1 MKEETKENIA
11 SAISQSGFPLEHYV
25 GNVLRKHGWRIITNR
40 YYIDDLKNIEREIDI
55 LAYKTHTDDQEMIQY
70 YTGLIISCK
79 KSKKYTWCFLT
90 RESDVLDSNV
100 DWTPLHFCTSDARLK
115 YMTEK
120 HRDILVDRYKK
131 HSAIKH
137 LYDFPESV
145 FAYQQ
150 LVVADTAKKGRNVG
164 DYYIDGNEDIYNSII
179 TSIKALDT
187 EKRSR
192 VENANG
198 KKYKR
203 YYMFHLVSVYDGI
216 MVKDYFDDEG
226 KQEVEQVKEIKY
238 LNRHIVNKVD
248 DFYIVNFTT
257 KDNFEYRLNLWDYF
271 HSYNTKLLK
280 YVISEYYKDIFTQKE
295 KVDIFWESFKKG
307 ISWRIYYSL
316 QKLDKATNYKDLDI
330 TYTYKENQL
339 TLELYV
345 SPYLATDLVK
355 KLNSD
360 TDLIKFISE
369 RLLSTYRYDGPFILS
384 DDGLPF

>member
-1 MKEETKENIA
+1 
-11 SAISQSGFPLEHYV
+11 
-25 GNVLRKHGWRIITNR
+25 
-40 YYIDDLKNIEREIDI
+40 
-55 LAYKTHTDDQEMIQY
+55 MIQY

-79 KSKKYTWCFLT
+79 KSEKYTWCFLT
-90 RESDVLDSNV
+90 RESDTLDLNV

-150 LVVADTAKKGRNVG
+150 LVVADTANAKKKRNVG

-226 KQEVEQVKEIKY
+226 KQEVEQIKEIKY

>member
-1 MKEETKENIA
+1 MKEETKVNIA

-40 YYIDDLKNIEREIDI
+40 YYIDDLKNVEREIDI

-79 KSKKYTWCFLT
+79 KSVKYTWCFLT
-90 RESDVLDSNV
+90 RESDVMDSNV
-100 DWTPLHFCTSDARLK
+100 DWTPLHFCTSDVRLK

-120 HRDILVDRYKK
+120 HRDLLISKYKK
-131 HSAIKH
+131 HRAIKH

-150 LVVADTAKKGRNVG
+150 LRIADSTNKKHKAG

-192 VENANG
+192 IENANK

-203 YYMFHLVSVYDGI
+203 YYLFNLISVYDGE

-226 KQEVEQVKEIKY
+226 NQRIEPIQEIKY

-257 KDNFEYRLNLWDYF
+257 KKNFEYRLNLWNYF
-271 HSYNTKLLK
+271 HSYNVGLLK
-280 YVISEYYKDIFTQKE
+280 SVISEYYKDIFCEKE
-295 KVDIFWESFKKG
+295 KVQLFWESFKKT
-307 ISWRIYYSL
+307 ISWRIYYSI
-316 QKLDKATNYKDLDI
+316 QKLDDCNCYTDLDI
-330 TYTYKENQL
+330 KYSYNEQMLK
-339 TLELYV
+339 LELYA
-345 SPYLATDLVK
+345 SPYIPADLVD
-355 KLNSD
+355 KLNED
-360 TDLIKFISE
+360 KELMAFISK
-369 RLLSTYRYDGPFILS
+369 RLIDTYRYEGAFCLT

>member
-1 MKEETKENIA
+1 MTEVEKKKIE
-11 SAISQSGFPLEHYV
+11 SAVSQSGFPLEHYI
-25 GNVLRKHGWRIITNR
+25 GNVLRRHGWRIITNR

-79 KSKKYTWCFLT
+79 KSEKYTWCFLT
-90 RESDVLDSNV
+90 RESDTLDLNV

-295 KVDIFWESFKKG
+295 KVEIFWESFKKG

>member
-1 MKEETKENIA
+1 MKEETKVNIA

-55 LAYKTHTDDQEMIQY
+55 LAYKMHTDDQEMIQY

-120 HRDILVDRYKK
+120 HRDILISAYKK

-150 LVVADTAKKGRNVG
+150 LVVADSNKKGHTAG

-192 VENANG
+192 TENAAK

-203 YYMFHLVSVYDGI
+203 YYMFHLISVYDGT

-226 KQEVEQVKEIKY
+226 QQYVEQIQDIKY

-257 KDNFEYRLNLWDYF
+257 KRNFEYRLNLWDYF
-271 HSYNTKLLK
+271 HSYNTRLLK
-280 YVISEYYKDIFTQKE
+280 YVIAEYYKDIFCEKE
-295 KVDIFWESFKKG
+295 KVDIFWNNFKNLTR
-307 ISWRIYYSL
+307 WRIENSL
-316 QKLDKATNYKDLDI
+316 QKLSEYDRLDNTEI
-330 TYTYKENQL
+330 SYSYDGKML
-339 TLELYV
+339 KLEIYCN
-345 SPYLATDLVK
+345 PYLDSTVIEKLNEDAALIEFVK
-355 KLNSD
+355 KC
-360 TDLIKFISE
+360 LINI
-369 RLLSTYRYDGPFILS
+369 YRYKGEFRFCDE
-384 DDGLPF
+384 GLPF